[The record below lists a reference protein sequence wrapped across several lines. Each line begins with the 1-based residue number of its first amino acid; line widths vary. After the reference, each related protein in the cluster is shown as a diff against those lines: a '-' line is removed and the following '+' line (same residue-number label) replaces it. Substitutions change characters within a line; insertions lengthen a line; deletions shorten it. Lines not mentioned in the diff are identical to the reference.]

1 MNNTKRYVYLRGYT
15 RQVTVSHKNTKTG
28 EWIVKDG
35 NRTESIPEHCFY
47 HRDPDGM
54 LILRDSSEFIR
65 KYSPHPVEVE
75 KLSRPKTIMQERIA
89 AGEHTLDPEWNA
101 GLTESQFDND

>member
-1 MNNTKRYVYLRGYT
+1 MNNTKRYVYLRGYNK
-15 RQVTVSHKNTKTG
+15 QVTVLHQNKKTS

-47 HRDPDGM
+47 HRDKNGF
-54 LILRDSSEFIR
+54 LVLRDSSEFR
-65 KYSPHPVEVE
+65 CKYSPHPVQVE
-75 KLSRPKTIMQERIA
+75 NLGSPKTIMQERIA

-101 GLTESQFDND
+101 SLTESQFDND